1 MEAKQPHVVIFPF
14 MAQGHTIPLLDLS
27 KVLSCKGLKV
37 TIITTPSNSPFI
49 LQSTSNHP
57 KIRAVELEFPIIEG
71 LPKGCENTDQLP
83 SMDFYVAFLR
93 ATKQLRRPF
102 ERLLHEMST
111 GRDLPICVISDF
123 FLGWT
128 LAACREFNVPR
139 LVFHGMGVFSMS
151 ACKSVLLHGPHK
163 HVSRDDE
170 SFSVPGLPVTTLLTL
185 ADLPQFISNFDPTT
199 DPLAQFMM
207 ETVDSELDSWGV
219 VVNSFLEMEI
229 DYVPAL
235 ESFYRNGAKA
245 WCVGPILLYNE
256 MEDAKQ
262 TRDDVAPNRYP
273 TGKCIEWLDKRSISP
288 CSVIYVSFGT
298 QTHISNAQLDEV
310 ALGLEM
316 SGQPFIWVVRSIT
329 WSPPDGMEERIKERG
344 LIIREWAP
352 QRRILAHPAIGG
364 FLSHCGW
371 NSVLES
377 ISGGVP
383 ILAWPMIAEQR
394 LNAKFVVDELQA
406 GVKIVGCASAEEGT
420 VIEKGVICKGVEEL
434 MGKDGGRRFRESAKE
449 LSRVARRAVHE
460 GGSSDKRLDEM
471 INRLINQAK

>member
-1 MEAKQPHVVIFPF
+1 MEPKQPHVVIFPF

-27 KVLSCKGLKV
+27 KTLSCKGLKV
-37 TIITTPSNSPFI
+37 TIITTPSNYPFI

-57 KIRAVELEFPIIEG
+57 KIRAVELEFPIVQG

-83 SMDFYVAFLR
+83 SMDFYLSFLR

-102 ERLLHEMST
+102 ERLLREMSN

-128 LAACREFNVPR
+128 LAACRGFDVPR
-139 LVFHGMGVFSMS
+139 LVFHGMGAFAMS
-151 ACKSVLLHGPHK
+151 VCKSVLVHSPQK

-170 SFSVPGLPVTTLLTL
+170 SFSVPSLPLTTRLTL
-185 ADLPQFISNFDPTT
+185 VDLPYMFANFNPTT
-199 DPLAQFMM
+199 DPLTQFAM
-207 ETVDSELDSWGV
+207 EIGDLDLDSWGV
-219 VVNSFLEMEI
+219 IVNSFVEMEG

-245 WCVGPILLYNE
+245 WCVGPVLLYDE
-256 MEDAKQ
+256 VEDTKQ
-262 TRDDVAPNRYP
+262 TRYDDGPNKYP
-273 TGKCIEWLDKRSISP
+273 TAKCIEWLDKRRTSP

-316 SGQPFIWVVRSIT
+316 SGHPFIWVARSIT

-352 QRRILAHPAIGG
+352 QRCILTHPATGG

-371 NSVLES
+371 NSTLES
-377 ISGGVP
+377 ISAGVP

-394 LNAKFVVDELQA
+394 LNAKFVVDEVEA
-406 GVKIVGCASAEEGT
+406 GVKIAGCTSVEEGT
-420 VIEKGVICKGVEEL
+420 VIGRAVICKGVKEL
-434 MGKDGGRRFRESAKE
+434 MGTDTGSRFREKAKE
-449 LSRVARRAVHE
+449 LSLAARRAVHE
-460 GGSSDKRLDEM
+460 GGSSNKRLDEM
-471 INRLINQAK
+471 INLLINRSK

>member
-1 MEAKQPHVVIFPF
+1 MESKEPRVVIFPF
-14 MAQGHTIPLLDLS
+14 MAKGHTIPLLDLS
-27 KVLSCKGLKV
+27 KALSCKGLKI

-57 KIRAVELEFPIIEG
+57 KIHTVELEFPIVEG

-83 SMDFYVAFLR
+83 SMDLYVPFVR
-93 ATKQLRRPF
+93 ATEQLQRPF
-102 ERLLHEMST
+102 EQLLHQMSN
-111 GRDLPICVISDF
+111 GQDLPIFVISGF

-128 LAACREFNVPR
+128 LDVCNIFDVPQ
-139 LVFHGMGVFSMS
+139 LVFHGAGAFALS
-151 ACKSVLLHGPHK
+151 ASKSLTVHAPHK
-163 HVSRDDE
+163 HVCRDDE
-170 SFSVPGLPVTTLLTL
+170 PFKVPRLPTTTRLTL
-185 ADLPQFISNFDPTT
+185 ADLPRRLKLLDPTA
-199 DPLAQFMM
+199 DPFAKFIM
-207 ETVDSELDSWGV
+207 EVHDSDVDSWGV
-219 VVNSFLEMEI
+219 IVNSFVEMEG

-235 ESFYRNGAKA
+235 ESFYRNGAKV
-245 WCVGPILLYNE
+245 WCVGPILLYKE
-256 MEDAKQ
+256 VEDAEE
-262 TRDDVAPNRYP
+262 TRDAEAPNKYRAS
-273 TGKCIEWLDKRSISP
+273 KCMEWLDKRSTSP

-310 ALGLEM
+310 ALGLEI
-316 SGQPFIWVVRSIT
+316 SCQPFIWVVRSIT

-352 QRRILAHPAIGG
+352 QRQILAHPAIGG

-406 GVKIVGCASAEEGT
+406 GVKIVGCTGAEEGT
-420 VIEKGVICKGVEEL
+420 IIGRGVICKGVEEL
-434 MGKDGGRRFRESAKE
+434 MGKDRGRRFRGRVKE
-449 LSRVARRAVHE
+449 LSRAARQAVHE

-471 INRLINQAK
+471 INCLINRAK